1 MFYFNLQTLVGK
13 IQIFFIFHRLTK
25 LYGFCKFSNY
35 LRLNFQGWG
44 CMLRAGQMFVAECL
58 LRQRLGRNYVWSESA
73 IEDERY
79 TEILELF
86 RDTHSAELSLQQVS
100 FSA

>member
-1 MFYFNLQTLVGK
+1 L
-13 IQIFFIFHRLTK
+13 QIFKLLT
-25 LYGFCKFSNY
+25 LI
-35 LRLNFQGWG
+35 FQGWG
-44 CMLRAGQMFVAECL
+44 CMLRAGQMLVAECL

>member
-1 MFYFNLQTLVGK
+1 
-13 IQIFFIFHRLTK
+13 
-25 LYGFCKFSNY
+25 
-35 LRLNFQGWG
+35 
-44 CMLRAGQMFVAECL
+44 MLRAGQMFVAECL

-100 FSA
+100 IIEEKVELLSLGRKAKSKNGEIKFFGFKFFI